1 MRVSNKVKHCHSCGA
16 PVTTEV
22 CPYCNAATG
31 LDTKYADM
39 EYDVIECREANMNFW
54 NVIFPMIFAFS
65 FGSVGLFI
73 PFVLMFEEGTEV
85 LPIILFLSIF
95 GIIGLVAFIIGITP
109 VIRYFTIKNSGR
121 DIEATVYG
129 YMDDNILLN
138 GVPAQIVKLLVSTNE
153 GPKFI
158 LYQLGDIKQPFKV
171 NGKIHLRV
179 YKDLFL
185 ITNKKKYYFD

>member
-1 MRVSNKVKHCHSCGA
+1 MRVNNVKHCHNCGA

-31 LDTKYADM
+31 LDTRFADM
-39 EYDVIECREANMNFW
+39 EYEVIDCREANMNFW

-73 PFVLMFEEGTEV
+73 PFVLMIDDAEV
-85 LPIILFLSIF
+85 LPIVLFLGMF
-95 GIIGLVAFIIGITP
+95 GLIGLVAFIIGITP
-109 VIRYFTIKNSGR
+109 VIRHLMIKYRGR

-138 GVPAQIVKLLVSTNE
+138 GAPAQIVKLLVNTDE

-158 LYQLGDIKQPFKV
+158 LYQLGDTKQPFKI
-171 NGKIHLRV
+171 NSKINLQV
-179 YKDLFL
+179 YKDMFYMPK
-185 ITNKKKYYFD
+185 KKKYYFN

>member
-1 MRVSNKVKHCHSCGA
+1 MRVNNVKHCHNCGA
-16 PVTTEV
+16 PVTSEI

-31 LDTKYADM
+31 LDTRFADM
-39 EYDVIECREANMNFW
+39 EYEVIDCREANMNFW

-73 PFVLMFEEGTEV
+73 PFVLMIDDAEV
-85 LPIILFLSIF
+85 LPIVLFLGMF
-95 GIIGLVAFIIGITP
+95 GLIGLVAFIIGITP
-109 VIRYFTIKNSGR
+109 VIRHLMIKYRGR

-138 GVPAQIVKLLVSTNE
+138 GAPAQIVKLLVNTDE

-158 LYQLGDIKQPFKV
+158 LYQLGDTKQPFKI
-171 NGKIHLRV
+171 NSKINLQV
-179 YKDLFL
+179 YKDMFYMPK
-185 ITNKKKYYFD
+185 KKKYYFN

>member
-1 MRVSNKVKHCHSCGA
+1 MRVTNNVKHCHNCGA

-39 EYDVIECREANMNFW
+39 EYEVIDCKEANMNFW

-73 PFVLMFEEGTEV
+73 PFIIMLGEEEV
-85 LPIILFLSIF
+85 LPVVLFLGVF
-95 GIIGLVAFIIGITP
+95 GLIGLVAFIIGITP
-109 VIRYFTIKNSGR
+109 VIRYLTVRNCGR
-121 DIEATVYG
+121 EIEATVYG
-129 YMDDNILLN
+129 YMDDNVLLN
-138 GVPAQIVKLLVSTNE
+138 GAPAQIVKLLVNTDD

-171 NGKIHLRV
+171 NSKIQLRV
-179 YKDLFL
+179 YKDMFYMPK
-185 ITNKKKYYFD
+185 KKKYYFN

>member
-1 MRVSNKVKHCHSCGA
+1 MRVNKVKHCHYCGA
-16 PVTTEV
+16 PVTSEI

-31 LDTKYADM
+31 LDTRFADM
-39 EYDVIECREANMNFW
+39 EYEVIDCREANMNFW

-73 PFVLMFEEGTEV
+73 PFVLMIDDAEV
-85 LPIILFLSIF
+85 LPIVLFLGMF
-95 GIIGLVAFIIGITP
+95 GLIGLVAFIIGITP
-109 VIRYFTIKNSGR
+109 VIRHLMIKYRGR

-138 GVPAQIVKLLVSTNE
+138 GAPAQIVKLLVNTDE

-158 LYQLGDIKQPFKV
+158 LYQLGDTKQPFKI
-171 NGKIHLRV
+171 NSKINLQV
-179 YKDLFL
+179 YKDMFYMPK
-185 ITNKKKYYFD
+185 KKKYYFN